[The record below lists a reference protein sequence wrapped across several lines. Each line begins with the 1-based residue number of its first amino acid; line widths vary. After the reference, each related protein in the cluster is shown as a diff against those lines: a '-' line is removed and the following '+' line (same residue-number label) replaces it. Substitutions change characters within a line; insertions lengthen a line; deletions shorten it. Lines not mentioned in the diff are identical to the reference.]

1 VGRVEFFLLDGDGNE
16 RSIASREH
24 PGAGKG
30 LEAMVQ
36 EIAATGVDF
45 QDVVVDLEKVVW
57 LNSTGLGWL
66 VGLARQRKQRGDG
79 VVLTGANERVA
90 RLLHVTSLDLALP
103 MYETID
109 AAAGALRLDVEG
121 PAD

>member
-1 VGRVEFFLLDGDGNE
+1 MGRVEFFLLDGDGNE